1 MNFDQKKYRIN
12 FQIRSQT
19 VRVIHDEKQ
28 LGIMTADKA
37 RQYAQSHGLDLI
49 ETVANANPPVCI
61 VDSFGRFKY
70 ENKIKEKQAKKK
82 QKSLTQTLKEIRLT
96 PTISD
101 HDLETKAKMASKF
114 LQEDK
119 KVLIN
124 MKFTPREMHHKDIG
138 FKTVEK
144 LLEIVKEFGSLDGI
158 LRFNGLRLC
167 CTINPVGGNKN
178 EPRKCQTNQ

>member
-1 MNFDQKKYRIN
+1 MSFDQKKYRVN
-12 FQIRSQT
+12 FQIRSHT
-19 VRVIHDEKQ
+19 VRVMHDNNQ
-28 LGIMTADKA
+28 LGIMAIDKA

-70 ENKIKEKQAKKK
+70 ENKIKEKEARKK
-82 QKSLTQTLKEIRLT
+82 QKSMMQLLKEIRLT

-101 HDLETKAKMASKF
+101 HDLETKSKMALRF
-114 LQEDK
+114 LQEEK
-119 KVLIN
+119 KVFIN
-124 MKFTPREMHHKDIG
+124 MKFTPREMNHKDIG

-144 LLEIVKEFGSLDGI
+144 LLENVKEFGSIDGI

-178 EPRKCQTNQ
+178 EPKKCQTN